1 MERTDDDCFGDLLQ
15 YCEAMMVEPC
25 YEAERRALLAMAPE
39 RWWPLVD
46 VLPAASPL
54 KDKVAGAEPTHGA
67 LYFWQGRTPDGTAM
81 LVNFFATG
89 IQAVIATALI
99 EAESHPNL
107 LMH

>member
-1 MERTDDDCFGDLLQ
+1 MNRLDDNCFDNLLR
-15 YCEAMMVEPC
+15 YCEALMVEPG
-25 YEAERRALLAMAPE
+25 YDAERNALLAMAPE
-39 RWWPLVD
+39 RWWSLVD
-46 VLPAASPL
+46 VLPAESRL
-54 KDKVAGAEPTHGA
+54 KEKIAVAQPTHGA
-67 LYFWQGRTPDGTAM
+67 VYFWQGRTPDGTAM